1 MKQFIETDFYFL
13 VKESITRNVSL
24 LEWEQAYEQL
34 TKAIF
39 GANLSTEK
47 MLLHSSLCYAKAEF
61 SFLQRQSSLKKK

>member
-13 VKESITRNVSL
+13 VKESITRNVSIF
-24 LEWEQAYEQL
+24 EWEQAYEQL

-39 GANLSTEK
+39 SANAATEK

-61 SFLQRQSSLKKK
+61 SFLQRQNSLKKK